1 MTVTVE
7 PFTNVL
13 DASVT
18 EPLCTVTIT
27 LKFVLLTPV
36 LICTEPL
43 FAPLEIDT
51 SLDDKDIFAP
61 VSLLDA

>member
-13 DASVT
+13 AASVT

-27 LKFVLLTPV
+27 LQLTLLAPTSMFTVPV
-36 LICTEPL
+36 FEPL
-43 FAPLEIDT
+43 LIDT

>member
-13 DASVT
+13 AASVT

-43 FAPLEIDT
+43 FEELLIDT
-51 SLDDKDIFAP
+51 LLDDKDIFAP